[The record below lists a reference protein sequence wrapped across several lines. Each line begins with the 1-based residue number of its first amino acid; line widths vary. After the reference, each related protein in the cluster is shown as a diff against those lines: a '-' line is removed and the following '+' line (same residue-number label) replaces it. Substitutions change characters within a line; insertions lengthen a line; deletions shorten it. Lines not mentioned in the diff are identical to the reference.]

1 MEQQPNISMPTIQDL
16 VQAPSANDGGIF
28 YVPSSIQKKRALL
41 MYFLMGIVMVI
52 EEKKTNEFE
61 YFHLKQAIWWRTTFL
76 ALLLLCVLLLFIP
89 YVQILG
95 ILWLVAWVALLV
107 VFAKQARDGIYKKNR
122 NTYRW
127 AIFPSLGN
135 RIVSLFDLSFD
146 DTQSSTTPTITQ

>member
-61 YFHLKQAIWWRTTFL
+61 YFHLKQAI
-76 ALLLLCVLLLFIP
+76 
-89 YVQILG
+89 
-95 ILWLVAWVALLV
+95 
-107 VFAKQARDGIYKKNR
+107 
-122 NTYRW
+122 
-127 AIFPSLGN
+127 
-135 RIVSLFDLSFD
+135 
-146 DTQSSTTPTITQ
+146 